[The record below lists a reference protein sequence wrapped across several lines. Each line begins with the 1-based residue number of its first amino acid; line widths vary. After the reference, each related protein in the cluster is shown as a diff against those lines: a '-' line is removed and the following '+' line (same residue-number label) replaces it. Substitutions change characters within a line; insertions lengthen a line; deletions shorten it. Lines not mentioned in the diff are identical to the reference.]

1 MMTQRCKVPGQHLS
15 LFDDQLLLKD
25 FWQEIPDEQL
35 NEHADMNRSH
45 IPGGSSLLVT
55 KNKTILWGW
64 FEMTFGQGQVE
75 QMVFNGNGQ

>member
-35 NEHADMNRSH
+35 NEDADMNRSH
-45 IPGGSSLLVT
+45 ISGGSSLLVT